1 MRWLDR
7 LLGRHPAP
15 VDPQQWAH
23 ACSQVP
29 LARATSAAHRERL
42 RGIAG
47 YFLAHKHIEGV
58 GELRLNDE
66 DKRVLAVQA
75 CIPLLMLGE
84 RALRGWTEVIV
95 YPGRFKVRR
104 QRHDASSGVVTE
116 SDEILI
122 GEAWERG
129 PLVLSWDDIQHDLAH
144 PWDGYNVV
152 VHEMAHKL
160 DMLDGGTDGVPLLP
174 RRVSRRRWIDTFQR
188 AYDRLAAQVRSGHPT
203 PIDPYAAQNPQE
215 FFAVVSELHFSA
227 PHRLRQHEPGV
238 AELLHAYYGPSPAP
252 L

>member
-1 MRWLDR
+1 MSWLDR
-7 LLGRHPAP
+7 LRGRHPQRI
-15 VDPQQWAH
+15 DPATWQQ
-23 ACSQVP
+23 ACAQVP
-29 LARATSAAHRERL
+29 LAHAMSAPHRERL
-42 RGIAG
+42 RTIAG
-47 YFLAHKHIEGV
+47 YFLAHKHLHGAGSFDI
-58 GELRLNDE
+58 NDHQ
-66 DKRVLAVQA
+66 RMLIAVQA
-75 CIPLLMLGE
+75 CVPLLMLGE
-84 RALRGWTEVIV
+84 RALRGWSDVIV

-104 QRHDASSGVVTE
+104 QRHLAGGVITE
-116 SDEILI
+116 SDDVLI

-129 PLVLSWDDIQHDLAH
+129 PLILSWADIEHDLAH

-174 RRVSRRRWIDTFQR
+174 RQVSRKRWIETFQH
-188 AYDRLAAQVRSGHPT
+188 AYDRLATLVRAGQPT
-203 PIDPYAAQNPQE
+203 HIDPYAAENPQE

-238 AELLHAYYGPSPAP
+238 AELLHGYYGPSPAP